1 MDSRAIRVDEA
12 SPMYFIDKPIK
23 NPAEKPPVLI
33 LNAERDME
41 NRREQTM
48 LLMGVM
54 KTFGYDMSKVKY
66 ILMDDCGHCE
76 YCSKRGAD
84 GEVIIN
90 PILAEFI
97 LGL

>member
-1 MDSRAIRVDEA
+1 
-12 SPMYFIDKPIK
+12 
-23 NPAEKPPVLI
+23 
-33 LNAERDME
+33 
-41 NRREQTM
+41 M

-54 KTFGYDMSKVKY
+54 KTFGYDMTKVKY
-66 ILMDDCGHCE
+66 VLMEDCTHCQ

-97 LGL
+97 LNL